1 MSLLSLIVVLI
12 VVGVLLWLVNE
23 YLPMDPAIKRILN
36 IAVVVIVV
44 IWLLSLLLGF
54 AGMGSLGSIRVG

>member
-1 MSLLSLIVVLI
+1 MSLLHLLIVLI
-12 VVGVLLWLVNE
+12 VIGVILYCVNN

-54 AGMGSLGSIRVG
+54 AGMGSLGTIRVG